1 MEGFGS
7 ELCKKMLLC
16 YCEKSFS
23 NFQQKVNTHIN
34 KLVICNYF
42 SMLKWNGKTQI
53 IGNNYIMGFLEY
65 DKIMKHYGTRSWMQG
80 LPNYSVRT
88 PNWVIKKLRSPSI
101 INKLEANIRL
111 KTMARMYEVIVY
123 DLYDLGPLHFI
134 KLKIYKRKNKDEI
147 IK

>member
-1 MEGFGS
+1 
-7 ELCKKMLLC
+7 
-16 YCEKSFS
+16 
-23 NFQQKVNTHIN
+23 
-34 KLVICNYF
+34 
-42 SMLKWNGKTQI
+42 MLKWNGKTQI